1 MANKVDN
8 LMPIEEVNSRRT
20 REQHSKDSSKGG
32 IASGEARSKKATML
46 SILEGTLDKTNSKGL
61 TYRELAT
68 LGLIKGAMNGKVENY
83 KFILEMLGEL
93 NTFNNG
99 DINNNINNIAN
110 LINNPKPNRTE
121 ADIDV

>member
-1 MANKVDN
+1 MANKGQDN
-8 LMPIEEVNSRRT
+8 LIPFNQRTEEEQ
-20 REQHSKDSSKGG
+20 REIARQGG
-32 IASGEARSKKATML
+32 IASGEARRKKATML

-121 ADIDV
+121 DDIDV